1 MRTVEYLDAAK
12 KAANLPSDYALAARL
27 GVTRGAISSYRTER
41 TVPETL
47 IAVRLAEL
55 IGADPMRVVA
65 DIELEKAE
73 RSHRDEQASAWRGI
87 LGKLGGAAAGLAM
100 AVGVTAVSAPSP
112 ANSSQ
117 ASDSRGVCVMSN
129 GRRRRRTLLAAIDRI
144 MHGMQVAPAC

>member
-100 AVGVTAVSAPSP
+100 AVGVTAVSAPS
-112 ANSSQ
+112 S
-117 ASDSRGVCVMSN
+117 ASAETLRHQFDNNAHSRKSK
-129 GRRRRRTLLAAIDRI
+129 RRRLLASIDR
-144 MHGMQVAPAC
+144 MLHGMQAAPAF